1 MRHAHCG
8 MPSASKGRNERKKA
22 LEDRCCAHA
31 HRPVPTSVQCIAGT
45 LPSSWGLGGSF
56 PMLSNLTLT
65 NNNLSGSL
73 PMSWGTNSA
82 HIPRF
87 KHLQGLA
94 LLPGALLSV
103 VPVMRAAQS
112 LMQRHPG

>member
-1 MRHAHCG
+1 M
-8 MPSASKGRNERKKA
+8 
-22 LEDRCCAHA
+22 HA

-45 LPSSWGLGGSF
+45 LPSSWGARSSF
-56 PMLSNLTLT
+56 PMLSNLTLA

-73 PMSWGTNSA
+73 PISWGTNSL

-87 KHLQGLA
+87 KRLQSLA

-103 VPVMRAAQS
+103 VPATRAAQS
-112 LMQRHPG
+112 SMQRRLG